1 MDSADGVSVDKS
13 KTRMD
18 TTHLKNRLKGEDL
31 NVTIPEDTAASVR
44 AELAAMAAKAGR
56 ISRESSVS
64 RSASA
69 VSSRG
74 SSIERDQKPV
84 GATAADISSAA
95 AAASQER
102 LERLKAMRVGAGVTD
117 DSSDVNSASATTGR
131 RRQNVDEIRRRP
143 PPAPKSMATR
153 PSVSPS
159 SASVRARTQSFDHLP
174 LKGSRT
180 LTPAAPLRHLLQLG
194 TANITPCQQ
203 RIMEKPRGQ
212 PLFRAAVVSSD
223 CVEDWPDGNSHWNC
237 STQQL
242 LRDTSSLLSHLD
254 AQLSSLHS
262 LVRRRGHT
270 NDPTLEI
277 QSLLSKFQE
286 GAQELSEICT
296 SLRKAGALP
305 YTVDNAAADAGAT
318 SRYELDNPYIGMK
331 SSMQRRRHYELLA
344 SQVEMEGKERMDKL
358 KKELEMRSVVLREQV
373 SHRKKFLAA
382 SGGGG
387 CANATGV
394 RVRLAVSEEWVVRL
408 GQCFR
413 LTTRML

>member
-64 RSASA
+64 RIASA

-74 SSIERDQKPV
+74 SSTERDQKPV

-153 PSVSPS
+153 LSVSPS

-174 LKGSRT
+174 LKGT
-180 LTPAAPLRHLLQLG
+180 LY
-194 TANITPCQQ
+194 
-203 RIMEKPRGQ
+203 K
-212 PLFRAAVVSSD
+212 
-223 CVEDWPDGNSHWNC
+223 
-237 STQQL
+237 
-242 LRDTSSLLSHLD
+242 
-254 AQLSSLHS
+254 
-262 LVRRRGHT
+262 
-270 NDPTLEI
+270 
-277 QSLLSKFQE
+277 
-286 GAQELSEICT
+286 
-296 SLRKAGALP
+296 
-305 YTVDNAAADAGAT
+305 
-318 SRYELDNPYIGMK
+318 
-331 SSMQRRRHYELLA
+331 
-344 SQVEMEGKERMDKL
+344 
-358 KKELEMRSVVLREQV
+358 
-373 SHRKKFLAA
+373 
-382 SGGGG
+382 G
-387 CANATGV
+387 CYCCC
-394 RVRLAVSEEWVVRL
+394 E
-408 GQCFR
+408 
-413 LTTRML
+413 

>member
-1 MDSADGVSVDKS
+1 VDEDGNVDWDNVTIFRTVSSASMDSADGVSVDKS
-13 KTRMD
+13 KMRMD

-64 RSASA
+64 RIASA

-74 SSIERDQKPV
+74 SSTERDQKPV

-117 DSSDVNSASATTGR
+117 DSSDVNSASATAGR

-153 PSVSPS
+153 LSVSPS

-180 LTPAAPLRHLLQLG
+180 PTPAAPLRHLLHLG

-212 PLFRAAVVSSD
+212 PLLRAAVVCSD
-223 CVEDWPDGNSHWNC
+223 CVEDWP
-237 STQQL
+237 
-242 LRDTSSLLSHLD
+242 
-254 AQLSSLHS
+254 
-262 LVRRRGHT
+262 
-270 NDPTLEI
+270 E
-277 QSLLSKFQE
+277 
-286 GAQELSEICT
+286 
-296 SLRKAGALP
+296 
-305 YTVDNAAADAGAT
+305 
-318 SRYELDNPYIGMK
+318 
-331 SSMQRRRHYELLA
+331 
-344 SQVEMEGKERMDKL
+344 
-358 KKELEMRSVVLREQV
+358 
-373 SHRKKFLAA
+373 
-382 SGGGG
+382 
-387 CANATGV
+387 
-394 RVRLAVSEEWVVRL
+394 
-408 GQCFR
+408 
-413 LTTRML
+413 

>member
-64 RSASA
+64 RIASA

-74 SSIERDQKPV
+74 SSTERDQKPV

-117 DSSDVNSASATTGR
+117 DSSDVNSASATAGR

-153 PSVSPS
+153 LSVSPS

-180 LTPAAPLRHLLQLG
+180 PTPAAPLRHLLHLG

-212 PLFRAAVVSSD
+212 PLLRAAVVCSD

-254 AQLSSLHS
+254 AQLSSLHF

-305 YTVDNAAADAGAT
+305 YTVDNAADAGAT
-318 SRYELDNPYIGMK
+318 SRYELDNPYIGKK

-344 SQVEMEGKERMDKL
+344 SQVEMEGRNGWT
-358 KKELEMRSVVLREQV
+358 S
-373 SHRKKFLAA
+373 
-382 SGGGG
+382 
-387 CANATGV
+387 
-394 RVRLAVSEEWVVRL
+394 
-408 GQCFR
+408 
-413 LTTRML
+413 